1 MAQFFISTCQHTK
14 RQVKFFSLL
23 HHARHSQWEELW
35 PTGLTNLYLPSLSA
49 LLCCLLPLRFSQ
61 TFFMKQFYLF
71 ICHYFS
77 FLFYYLS
84 LCYFFPSFAFFFFTY
99 VFFSVFPSP
108 CLSFL
113 SLSLSLYIYF
123 VSILYLVVSLNN
135 NL

>member
-84 LCYFFPSFAFFFFTY
+84 LSAISFLPSL
-99 VFFSVFPSP
+99 FFSLPTFSSLSFLLHVFPSYHCLFP
-108 CLSFL
+108 CIFILSQFSI
-113 SLSLSLYIYF
+113 SLF
-123 VSILYLVVSLNN
+123 P
-135 NL
+135 